1 MENRSLV
8 LEVKL
13 AGDTDLRVISA
24 TRIQV
29 DGRGRLL
36 LYGTQGAA
44 PANICLGELQSFSV
58 RQASHLP
65 AGTAA

>member
-1 MENRSLV
+1 MENRNLV
-8 LEVKL
+8 LEIKL
-13 AGDTDLRVISA
+13 AGDTNPRVISA

-44 PANICLGELQSFSV
+44 PANICLRELRSLSV
-58 RQASHLP
+58 RQGSHLA